1 MNLRD
6 GLSLEANWRDGR
18 QKEDK
23 MAITAALVKELREK
37 SGAGMMDCKNALNE
51 TDGDVEAAMDWLRSK
66 GIAKA
71 EKKSGRVAAEGL
83 IGIAGEGTSAAV
95 VEVNSETDFVAR
107 NEQFQDLVRSVATT
121 ALGTDGSVEAV
132 GAANISGGDKTV
144 VDSLTDAIATIGE
157 NMNLRRASKM
167 EVNEGVV
174 ATYMHNSAGDGIGK
188 IGVLVALESS
198 GNAEAL
204 SGIGRQVAM
213 HVAATNPLAAT
224 QDEVPAEVAERERA
238 VYLEE
243 AKESGKPEEIAVKMV
258 DGKMRKFFQE
268 SVLLS
273 QAFVI
278 NPDLTVEKAL
288 KEAEGDVGAPI
299 KLKGFVRLALGEGVE
314 KEEEDFAAEVAAAV
328 KGS

>member
-1 MNLRD
+1 
-6 GLSLEANWRDGR
+6 
-18 QKEDK
+18 
-23 MAITAALVKELREK
+23 VKELREK
-37 SGAGMMDCKNALNE
+37 SGAGMMDCKNALSE

-107 NEQFQDLVRSVATT
+107 NEQFQELVRNVATT
-121 ALGTDGSVEAV
+121 ALGTDGSTEAV
-132 GAANISGGDKTV
+132 ASATISGGDKSVT
-144 VDSLTDAIATIGE
+144 DSITDAIATIGE
-157 NMNLRRASKM
+157 NMNLRRASKL
-167 EVNEGVV
+167 EVGEGAV
-174 ATYMHNSAGDGIGK
+174 ASYMHNSAGDGIGK

-198 GNAEAL
+198 GDAAAL
-204 SGIGRQVAM
+204 AAIGKQVAM
-213 HVAATNPLAAT
+213 HVAATNPLAMT
-224 QDEVPAEVAERERA
+224 KDEVPADVAERERA

-243 AKESGKPEEIAVKMV
+243 AKESGKPQEIAEKMV
-258 DGKMRKFFQE
+258 DGKMNKFYKE

-278 NPDLTVEKAL
+278 NPDLSVEKAL
-288 KEAEGDVGAPI
+288 KEAEASVGAPI
-299 KLKGFVRLALGEGVE
+299 TMKGFVRLALGEGIE

-328 KGS
+328 QGS